1 MKETQLNIKK
11 LTITTNSSS
20 RSSNKN
26 GVDGRQKGTFKRV
39 SEITNLDDDDSSL
52 PSL

>member
-11 LTITTNSSS
+11 LTITNSSS
-20 RSSNKN
+20 RSSNEN